1 MHVCEN
7 AHGRSEKA
15 GGGQVFSGM
24 IILITGGPTSG
35 EGLNHFLG
43 WKMLQKT
50 AC

>member
-1 MHVCEN
+1 MFARTLTAVV
-7 AHGRSEKA
+7 RKR